1 MIAVIA
7 DDFTGAAEIGGVAL
21 RHGLKVVIE
30 TAVNGVRDVDI
41 VVVATN
47 TRSMLEKEAASEVC
61 RIVKEL
67 NQLNPDYIFKKLDSV
82 LRGNIVTE
90 LKAQMKTLGVKRA
103 LVVAGN
109 PEFGRLIR
117 DGVYYIDGVPLER
130 TFFANDPDFPRKV
143 SNVLALVGEETGGA
157 YSLKLDEVFPDGGIV
172 FGDIGNEAE
181 MMGWSAKVDASLV
194 PAGGSGFFNALLT
207 KGNRRPRTKQEKF
220 EQTGNRALFIFGS
233 AYPKSSMVLERLQV
247 SGIRLLYMPESIY
260 WNNDTNGGE
269 LQIWFNDVVAA
280 LSAGLRVAVAAPSM
294 DNQEQGLSCRI
305 QHVYASLVVEIIGKV
320 ELTDLLIE
328 GGATAST
335 VLSALGI
342 SKVYPYR
349 EIDSGVIQMKTDVYP
364 GLCLTTKPGSYSWPD
379 HFFE

>member
-30 TAVNGVRDVDI
+30 TTVNSIRDVDI

-47 TRSMLEKEAASEVC
+47 TRSMSEKEAVSEVC

-67 NQLNPDYIFKKLDSV
+67 NKLNPDYIFKKLDSV
-82 LRGNIVTE
+82 LRGHVIAE
-90 LKAQMKTLGVKRA
+90 LEAHMETLGIKRA

-117 DGVYYIDGVPLER
+117 NGVYYIDSVPLDQ

-143 SNVLALVGEETGGA
+143 SNVLALVGQETRGA
-157 YSLKLDEVFPDGGIV
+157 YSLKLEKAFPDGGIV
-172 FGDIGNEAE
+172 FGDVSNEAE
-181 MMGWSAKVDASLV
+181 MMGWSAKVDRSLV

-207 KGNRRPRTKQEKF
+207 KGDRSPRTKLKRF
-220 EQTGNRALFIFGS
+220 EQTGNRALFVFGS
-233 AYPKSSMVLERLQV
+233 AYPKSSIVNERLQA
-247 SGIRLLYMPESIY
+247 SGIRLLHMPDSVY
-260 WNNDTNGGE
+260 WNNDANGNE
-269 LQIWFNDVVAA
+269 LQVWFNDVIAA
-280 LSAGLRVAVAAPSM
+280 LNAGLRVAVATPFM
-294 DNQEQGLSCRI
+294 DSQEVGLSYRI
-305 QHVYASLVVEIIGKV
+305 QRVYASLVAEIIGKV
-320 ELTDLLIE
+320 ALSDLLIE

-342 SKVYPYR
+342 CKLYPYR

-364 GLCLTTKPGSYSWPD
+364 GLCLTTKPGSYLWPD